1 MPKLVTWMNNQR
13 VGELTKLA
21 NGAHTFKYAPEWL
34 ASRYARPL
42 SLSLPLQRGNI
53 TSDAVF
59 NFFDNLLPIARLYVT
74 GSLNVIMLNPDN
86 RLIYCQ
92 K

>member
-53 TSDAVF
+53 THK
-59 NFFDNLLPIARLYVT
+59 R
-74 GSLNVIMLNPDN
+74 
-86 RLIYCQ
+86 
-92 K
+92 

>member
-34 ASRYARPL
+34 ITDWRNQAAQCDARSQPK
-42 SLSLPLQRGNI
+42 R
-53 TSDAVF
+53 
-59 NFFDNLLPIARLYVT
+59 
-74 GSLNVIMLNPDN
+74 
-86 RLIYCQ
+86 
-92 K
+92 

>member
-53 TSDAVF
+53 TSDAV
-59 NFFDNLLPIARLYVT
+59 LLSERFYFACHRRICVRHSVYLH
-74 GSLNVIMLNPDN
+74 
-86 RLIYCQ
+86 R
-92 K
+92 

>member
-34 ASRYARPL
+34 ARPL
-42 SLSLPLQRGNI
+42 CQ
-53 TSDAVF
+53 TVVTFAA
-59 NFFDNLLPIARLYVT
+59 IAEGEYHLRCR
-74 GSLNVIMLNPDN
+74 I
-86 RLIYCQ
+86 
-92 K
+92 

>member
-34 ASRYARPL
+34 ASRFT
-42 SLSLPLQRGNI
+42 SLATGGYV
-53 TSDAVF
+53 SDIRF
-59 NFFDNLLPIARLYVT
+59 TFI
-74 GSLNVIMLNPDN
+74 GEI
-86 RLIYCQ
+86 
-92 K
+92 

>member
-53 TSDAVF
+53 TSDLAVLLILARQPSIHLEL
-59 NFFDNLLPIARLYVT
+59 NL
-74 GSLNVIMLNPDN
+74 
-86 RLIYCQ
+86 
-92 K
+92 